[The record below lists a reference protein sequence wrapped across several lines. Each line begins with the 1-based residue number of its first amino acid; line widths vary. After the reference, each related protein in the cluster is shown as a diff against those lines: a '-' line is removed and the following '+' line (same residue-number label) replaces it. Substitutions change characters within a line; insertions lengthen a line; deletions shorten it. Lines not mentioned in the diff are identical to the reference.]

1 MTLITG
7 DIPKFH
13 GAMRMWTQII
23 AAGDGTNW
31 NSSHRERFH
40 QEYLKINVELTQG
53 CYASLIKQMAN
64 RQHQVIISA
73 VASVDQWFNLVHT
86 PYVEDMDQNVT
97 Y

>member
-1 MTLITG
+1 
-7 DIPKFH
+7 
-13 GAMRMWTQII
+13 
-23 AAGDGTNW
+23 
-31 NSSHRERFH
+31 
-40 QEYLKINVELTQG
+40 
-53 CYASLIKQMAN
+53 MAD